1 MSDLSE
7 KNSYICG
14 KQQSLGATHVVTQVK
29 TGFNANLVFEI
40 DASKTVTKKELSG
53 SLSIQVKKLAFKVSG
68 EATLNVTDSEK
79 DIQNKLKFRFH
90 GDATINPPPA
100 TYAVSI
106 LVWLTERKLPF
117 ANGDVFCKT
126 ANFTI

>member
-40 DASKTVTKKELSG
+40 DASTEVTKKELSG
-53 SLSIQVKKLAFKVSG
+53 RLRAIIKKLAFKVNGDAS
-68 EATLNVTDSEK
+68 LNHTDYENDAQK
-79 DIQNKLKFRFH
+79 KLKFRFH

-100 TYAVSI
+100 TYDVSRLGTN
-106 LVWLTERKLPF
+106 LVRGLIF
-117 ANGDVFCKT
+117 FG
-126 ANFTI
+126 